1 MIRRFTATA
10 CVLLGLALLGL
21 WAPALGQP
29 PAPPAEQ
36 RQPVYVRVL
45 VPRANAELTIEEM
58 LTRQTGTNRLF
69 VSPPLEPGRKF
80 TYTLTTTWQSNNYTT
95 LTRTKQVSVQAG
107 KEVEVD
113 LRQAD
118 PANPDKILVRYVPTP
133 DEVVEAMCKLGGV
146 GKDDVVYDLG
156 CGDGRI
162 VITAVKKYGA
172 QRGVGVDIDPQ
183 RIRESK
189 ENAVRAGIQN
199 KVEFRQADV
208 LEIKDLAD
216 ASVVMLYMGDDL
228 NLRLRP
234 ILQKTLK
241 PGSRI
246 VSHRFTMGDWKPL
259 ESKRITDGYGAEYD
273 IHLWKVGDNEKKD

>member
-118 PANPDKILVRYVPTP
+118 PAKPDKILVRYVPTP

-162 VITAVKKYGA
+162 VITAVRKYGA